1 MNSHAEAPTL
11 TILCL
16 KQGYIR
22 YTSWESSCTKWQ
34 KSLNSYDTNF
44 NKRPKMSQST
54 RAKIQKKKKAQQLQ
68 LQCDYCEEVMNTS
81 FKVEKI

>member
-1 MNSHAEAPTL
+1 MRFCLKLYKIPRCFLHPGKSHAQNGRSDATPM
-11 TILCL
+11 I
-16 KQGYIR
+16 
-22 YTSWESSCTKWQ
+22 
-34 KSLNSYDTNF
+34 TNF